1 MSVTVSGVTLT
12 EEPDLV
18 TAQVYPGR
26 VPVPPDH
33 LPDHLLQQAL
43 DLASL
48 SVQTE
53 RPQTVGE
60 RLNITE
66 VNKLVML
73 EDKLHL
79 AECLN
84 KWLGPGRWC

>member
-1 MSVTVSGVTLT
+1 MCSSKMSVTVSGVTLT

-18 TAQVYPGR
+18 TAQVYPGQ

-33 LPDHLLQQAL
+33 LPDHLLQQVP

-60 RLNITE
+60 RLNVTE
-66 VNKLVML
+66 
-73 EDKLHL
+73 
-79 AECLN
+79 
-84 KWLGPGRWC
+84 

>member
-1 MSVTVSGVTLT
+1 MCSSKMSVTVSGVTLT

-18 TAQVYPGR
+18 TA
-26 VPVPPDH
+26 
-33 LPDHLLQQAL
+33 QAL

-60 RLNITE
+60 RLNVTE
-66 VNKLVML
+66 VSKLVML